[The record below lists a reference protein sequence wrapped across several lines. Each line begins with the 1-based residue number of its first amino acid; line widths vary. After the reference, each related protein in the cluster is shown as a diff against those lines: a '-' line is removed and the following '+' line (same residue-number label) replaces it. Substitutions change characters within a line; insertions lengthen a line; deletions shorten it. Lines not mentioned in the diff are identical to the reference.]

1 MHGWGSSTYKKC
13 TLDTTIQQLRRSKS
27 AGEPIVFVTGGLG
40 RFLVANVY
48 EVWICLSK
56 VDHPC
61 ARHGDHFC
69 WVVDERIALRGER
82 APDQYVPWGYNS
94 ALELFNDTARV
105 NYTDVRGKG
114 DEPKQKAR
122 QHAADSKLRT
132 RGVQQGPAA
141 DVARI
146 PTAVSPSAGL
156 VTWSQD
162 QVASLFKRCGFPTE
176 GVDAGKIDGSSLL
189 ELYAADD
196 AIDLFTSPPPDG
208 LGFNKLM
215 FLGRFKSEM
224 AKLVPQTG
232 ARQTAQQHQ

>member
-1 MHGWGSSTYKKC
+1 M
-13 TLDTTIQQLRRSKS
+13 
-27 AGEPIVFVTGGLG
+27 
-40 RFLVANVY
+40 
-48 EVWICLSK
+48 
-56 VDHPC
+56 
-61 ARHGDHFC
+61 
-69 WVVDERIALRGER
+69 
-82 APDQYVPWGYNS
+82 PWGYNS
-94 ALELFNDTARV
+94 VLELFNDTARA
-105 NYTDVRGKG
+105 NYTDVRGQD

-132 RGVQQGPAA
+132 KGVQQGSA

-146 PTAVSPSAGL
+146 PIAVSPDAGL

-162 QVASLFKRCGFPTE
+162 EVVKLFKRCGFPTE
-176 GVDAGKIDGSSLL
+176 GIEAGKIDGRSLL

-224 AKLVPQTG
+224 AMLVPEKDTE
-232 ARQTAQQHQ
+232 T